1 MALTFRHVLKESP
14 VSLFSRA
21 VRSLKTEGPRQAA
34 SRAFNRMAIDLD
46 TNRLGDSLVR
56 PEDAVAV
63 DWTVPQLFTT
73 DPPAP
78 KTKNVKTAWI
88 ISPPGR
94 TSGGH
99 QNAFRFMD
107 FLEKAGH
114 SVTVYFYTTEH
125 RVVDVTAIRTMLQTT
140 SAYPDLAGDLRVYDP
155 EQGFDDDVDA
165 IFATGWET
173 AYPVFRHPT
182 NARRFYFTQ
191 DFEPA
196 FYASGSDYVLA
207 ENSYRFG
214 FHGFSAGRWLS
225 KKLTVDYAMPGDF
238 YDYAVDKDHY
248 SLTNTAPRN
257 EILFYARPPT
267 ARRAFEF
274 GRLVLTEFHR
284 LRPDIT
290 INLVGWDISP
300 YYVPF
305 PYVNHTALD
314 ISQLN
319 GVYNR
324 CAAALIL
331 SLTNM
336 SLLPMEVMSSGVV
349 PVVNDAPNTREI
361 FESPYMDYQPLS
373 PGSMARRLV
382 ELVENPDQVAY
393 AKAMAESVAA
403 IDWVDPG
410 DTFIAAFEASM
421 LAGPNAPRP

>member
-1 MALTFRHVLKESP
+1 MGLV
-14 VSLFSRA
+14 SRA
-21 VRSLKTEGPRQAA
+21 FRSWRTEGPRQAA
-34 SRAFNRMAIDLD
+34 SRLFNRLSLDL
-46 TNRLGDSLVR
+46 NPNKPGESLVL
-56 PEDAVAV
+56 PADAIGV
-63 DWTVPQLFTT
+63 DWSVPALFQT
-73 DPPAP
+73 DPPTP
-78 KTKNVKTAWI
+78 TTTSVNTAWV

-114 SVTVYFYTTEH
+114 SVAVYFYSTQQRPIDLAE
-125 RVVDVTAIRTMLQTT
+125 IRQMLQNT
-140 SAYPDLAGDLRVYDP
+140 SAYPDLKGELHLYDP
-155 EQGFDDDVDA
+155 TVGLPRDSEA

-196 FYASGSDYVLA
+196 FYALGSDYVLA
-207 ENSYRFG
+207 ENTYRFG
-214 FHGFSAGRWLS
+214 FHGFSAGRWLA
-225 KKLTVDYAMPGDF
+225 KKLTADYGMPGDY
-238 YDYAVDKDHY
+238 YDYAVDKKHY
-248 SLTNTAPRN
+248 SLTNTQRRN

-274 GRLVLTEFHR
+274 GRLALTEFHR
-284 LRPDIT
+284 LRPDVT

-300 YYVPF
+300 YPVPF

-314 ISQLN
+314 IAQLN

-361 FESPYMDYQPLS
+361 FDSPYLDYQPMS
-373 PGSMARRLV
+373 PRAIARRLV
-382 ELVENPDQVAY
+382 EILDNPNQTQHA
-393 AKAMAESVAA
+393 AEMADSVAK

-410 DTFIAAFEASM
+410 ETFITAFEKSM
-421 LAGPNAPRP
+421 REGVKL

>member
-1 MALTFRHVLKESP
+1 VG
-14 VSLFSRA
+14 LFSRA
-21 VRSLKTEGPRQAA
+21 VSSLKTEGPRQAA
-34 SRAFNRMAIDLD
+34 SRVFNRLAIDLN
-46 TNRLGDSLVR
+46 TNKPGESLVH
-56 PEDAVAV
+56 PDDAIAV
-63 DWTVPQLFTT
+63 DWTVPPLFQT
-73 DPPAP
+73 DPPKP
-78 KTKNVKTAWI
+78 KTANVKTAWI

-114 SVTVYFYTTEH
+114 GVTVYFYTTEA
-125 RVVDVTAIRTMLQTT
+125 RPIDLVAIRTMLQTT
-140 SAYPDLAGDLRVYDP
+140 SAYPNLKGDLRIYDP
-155 EQGFDDDVDA
+155 AVGFDTDVDA

-173 AYPVFRHPT
+173 AYPAFRHPT

-207 ENSYRFG
+207 ENTYRFG
-214 FHGFSAGRWLS
+214 FHGFSAGRWLA
-225 KKLTVDYAMPGDF
+225 KKLTADYGMPGDY
-238 YDYAVDKDHY
+238 YDYAVDKAHY
-248 SLTNTAPRN
+248 SLTNNQRRS

-274 GRLVLTEFHR
+274 GRLALTEFHR
-284 LRPDIT
+284 LRPDVT
-290 INLVGWDISP
+290 INMVGWDISP
-300 YYVPF
+300 YHVPF

-319 GVYNR
+319 EVYNR
-324 CAAALIL
+324 CAGALIL

-361 FESPYMDYQPLS
+361 FESPYMDYQPMS
-373 PGSMARRLV
+373 PGAMARRLV
-382 ELVENPDQVAY
+382 EIVESSDQVEHART
-393 AKAMAESVAA
+393 MAESVAK

-410 DTFIAAFEASM
+410 EAFIERFERAM
-421 LAGPNAPRP
+421 AEGPAPLPQ

>member
-1 MALTFRHVLKESP
+1 MGLL
-14 VSLFSRA
+14 SRA
-21 VRSLKTEGPRQAA
+21 LRSLKTEGPRQAA
-34 SRAFNRMAIDLD
+34 SRVFNRLAIDLNL
-46 TNRLGDSLVR
+46 NRLGESLVR

-63 DWTVPQLFTT
+63 DWTVAPLFVT
-73 DPPAP
+73 DPPEP
-78 KTKNVKTAWI
+78 KTTRVKTAWI

-114 SVTVYFYTTEH
+114 SVTVYFYTTEE
-125 RVVDVTAIRTMLQTT
+125 RQVDVAAIRTMIQTT

-155 EQGFDDDVDA
+155 ERGLDA
-165 IFATGWET
+165 DTDAVFATGWET
-173 AYPVFRHPT
+173 AYPAFRHPS

-207 ENSYRFG
+207 ENTYRFG

-225 KKLTVDYAMPGDF
+225 KKLTADYGMPGDF
-238 YDYAVDKDHY
+238 YDYAVDKEHY
-248 SLTNTAPRN
+248 SLTNTGPRN
-257 EILFYARPPT
+257 EVLFYARPPT

-274 GRLVLTEFHR
+274 GRLALTELHR
-284 LRPDIT
+284 LRPEIV
-290 INLVGWDISP
+290 INMVGWDISP

-319 GVYNR
+319 DVYNR

-361 FESPYMDYQPLS
+361 FESPYMDYQPMS
-373 PGSMARRLV
+373 PGAMARRLIALVDAKDQAAHAV
-382 ELVENPDQVAY
+382 E
-393 AKAMAESVAA
+393 MAESVSR
-403 IDWVDPG
+403 IDWIDPG
-410 DTFIAAFEASM
+410 ETFITSFERSM
-421 LAGPNAPRP
+421 RGGPATTAD

>member
-1 MALTFRHVLKESP
+1 MGLLHRAL
-14 VSLFSRA
+14 
-21 VRSLKTEGPRQAA
+21 RSLKTEGTRQAA
-34 SRAFNRMAIDLD
+34 SRVFNRLANDLNQ
-46 TNRLGDSLVR
+46 NRLGESLVR

-63 DWTVPQLFTT
+63 DWTLAPSFAT
-73 DPPAP
+73 DPPEP
-78 KTKNVKTAWI
+78 KTTHVKTAWI

-94 TSGGH
+94 SSGGH

-114 SVTVYFYTTEH
+114 SVTVYFYTTEE
-125 RVVDVTAIRTMLQTT
+125 REVDVAAIRAMLQTT
-140 SAYPDLAGDLRVYDP
+140 SAYPDLAGDLRVYNP
-155 EQGFDDDVDA
+155 EKGLDADTDA

-173 AYPVFRHPT
+173 AYPAFRHPS

-207 ENSYRFG
+207 ENTYRFG

-225 KKLTVDYAMPGDF
+225 TKLTADYGMPGDF
-238 YDYAVDKDHY
+238 YDYAVDKEHY
-248 SLTNTAPRN
+248 SIMNSSPRN
-257 EILFYARPPT
+257 EVLFYARPPT

-274 GRLVLTEFHR
+274 GRLVLTELHR
-284 LRPDIT
+284 LRPEIV
-290 INLVGWDISP
+290 INMVGWDISP

-319 GVYNR
+319 EVYNR

-361 FESPYMDYQPLS
+361 FESPYMDYQPMS
-373 PGSMARRLV
+373 PGAMARRLIA
-382 ELVENPDQVAY
+382 LIDSKDQA
-393 AKAMAESVAA
+393 AHAIEMAESVAR
-403 IDWVDPG
+403 IDWIDPG
-410 DTFIAAFEASM
+410 ETFITAFERSM
-421 LAGPNAPRP
+421 RDGPATTAN

>member
-1 MALTFRHVLKESP
+1 M
-14 VSLFSRA
+14 SLLSRA
-21 VRSLKTEGPRQAA
+21 LRSLKTEGPRQVA
-34 SRAFNRMAIDLD
+34 SRVFNRLAIDLNP
-46 TNRLGDSLVR
+46 NRLGESLVH

-63 DWTVPQLFTT
+63 DWTVPQRFLT
-73 DPPAP
+73 DPPTP

-114 SVTVYFYTTEH
+114 SVTVYFYTTEE
-125 RVVDVTAIRTMLQTT
+125 RPVDVAAIRTMLQTT
-140 SAYPDLAGDLRVYDP
+140 SAYPNLAGDLRVYDP
-155 EQGFDDDVDA
+155 SKGIDADTDA

-173 AYPVFRHPT
+173 AYPAFRHPS

-207 ENSYRFG
+207 ENTYRFG

-225 KKLTVDYAMPGDF
+225 KKLTADYGMPGDF

-248 SLTNTAPRN
+248 SLTNDSVRN

-284 LRPDIT
+284 LRPDVT
-290 INLVGWDISP
+290 INMVGWDISP

-319 GVYNR
+319 EVYNR
-324 CAAALIL
+324 SAAALIL

-336 SLLPMEVMSSGVV
+336 SLLPMEVMSSGIV

-361 FESPYMDYQPLS
+361 FESPYMDYQPMS
-373 PGSMARRLV
+373 PGAMARRLV
-382 ELVENPDQVAY
+382 EIVESPNQVEHARE
-393 AKAMAESVAA
+393 MAASVAK

-410 DTFIAAFEASM
+410 ETFIAAFEQSM
-421 LAGPNAPRP
+421 RQGPAGAGR

>member
-1 MALTFRHVLKESP
+1 
-14 VSLFSRA
+14 VSLMSRA
-21 VRSLKTEGPRQAA
+21 TRSLKSEGPRQAL
-34 SRAFNRMAIDLD
+34 SRVFNRLAIDLN
-46 TNRLGDSLVR
+46 TNRPGESLVR

-63 DWTVPQLFTT
+63 DWTTPQPFLTH
-73 DPPAP
+73 PPAP

-114 SVTVYFYTTEH
+114 SVTVYFYTTEE
-125 RVVDVTAIRTMLQTT
+125 RPIDVAAIRTMLQTT

-155 EQGFDDDVDA
+155 KKGLDTDTDA
-165 IFATGWET
+165 VFATGWET
-173 AYPVFRHPT
+173 AYPAFLHPS

-207 ENSYRFG
+207 ENTYRFG

-225 KKLTVDYAMPGDF
+225 KKLTADYGMPGDF
-238 YDYAVDKDHY
+238 YDYAVDKQHY
-248 SLTNTAPRN
+248 SLTNKAVRN

-284 LRPDIT
+284 LRPDVT
-290 INLVGWDISP
+290 INMVGWDISP
-300 YYVPF
+300 YPVPF

-319 GVYNR
+319 EVYNR
-324 CAAALIL
+324 AAAALIL

-361 FESPYMDYQPLS
+361 FASPYMDYQPMS
-373 PGSMARRLV
+373 PGAMARRLV
-382 ELVENPDQVAY
+382 QIVESPDQVEHAEE
-393 AKAMAESVAA
+393 MAASVAK

-410 DTFIAAFEASM
+410 ETFIECFEKTM
-421 LAGPNAPRP
+421 LDGPVAPSTRS

>member
-1 MALTFRHVLKESP
+1 M
-14 VSLFSRA
+14 SLLSRA
-21 VRSLKTEGPRQAA
+21 LYSLRTEGPRQAV
-34 SRAFNRMAIDLD
+34 SRVFNRLAVDLNP
-46 TNRLGDSLVR
+46 NRLGESLVR

-63 DWTVPQLFTT
+63 DWTVPQPFLTN
-73 DPPAP
+73 PPAP
-78 KTKNVKTAWI
+78 KGKNVKTAWI

-114 SVTVYFYTTEH
+114 SVTVYFYTTEE
-125 RVVDVTAIRTMLQTT
+125 RPVDVAAIRTMLQTT
-140 SAYPDLAGDLRVYDP
+140 SAYPDLAGELRVYDP
-155 EQGFDDDVDA
+155 AAGLDSETEA

-173 AYPVFRHPT
+173 AYPAFIHPS

-207 ENSYRFG
+207 ENTYRFG

-225 KKLTVDYAMPGDF
+225 KKLTTDYGMPGDF
-238 YDYAVDKDHY
+238 YDYAVDKKHY
-248 SLTNTAPRN
+248 SFTNTEVRH

-284 LRPDIT
+284 LRPDVT
-290 INLVGWDISP
+290 INMVGWDISP

-319 GVYNR
+319 EVYNR
-324 CAAALIL
+324 SAAALIL

-336 SLLPMEVMSSGVV
+336 SLLPMEVMSSGIV
-349 PVVNDAPNTREI
+349 PVVNDGPNTREI

-373 PGSMARRLV
+373 PGAMARRLV
-382 ELVENPDQVAY
+382 KIVESPNQVEH
-393 AKAMAESVAA
+393 AKEMAASVAK

-410 DTFIAAFEASM
+410 ETFIAAFEKSM
-421 LAGPNAPRP
+421 IEGPKPS

>member
-1 MALTFRHVLKESP
+1 VGLLHRAL
-14 VSLFSRA
+14 
-21 VRSLKTEGPRQAA
+21 RSLKTEGPRQAA
-34 SRAFNRMAIDLD
+34 SRVFNRLAIDLNQ
-46 TNRLGDSLVR
+46 NRLGESLVR

-63 DWTVPQLFTT
+63 DWTLPPSFAT
-73 DPPAP
+73 DPPEP
-78 KTKNVKTAWI
+78 KTTHVKTAWI

-114 SVTVYFYTTEH
+114 SVTVYFYTTEE
-125 RVVDVTAIRTMLQTT
+125 REVDVAAIRAMLQTT

-155 EQGFDDDVDA
+155 EKGLDADTDA

-173 AYPVFRHPT
+173 AYPAFRHPS

-207 ENSYRFG
+207 ENTYRFG

-225 KKLTVDYAMPGDF
+225 TKLTADYGMPGDF
-238 YDYAVDKDHY
+238 YDYAVDKEHY
-248 SLTNTAPRN
+248 SIINSSPRN
-257 EILFYARPPT
+257 EVLFYARPPT

-274 GRLVLTEFHR
+274 GRLVLTELHR
-284 LRPDIT
+284 LRPDII
-290 INLVGWDISP
+290 INMVGWDISP

-319 GVYNR
+319 DVYNR

-361 FESPYMDYQPLS
+361 FESPYMDYQPMS
-373 PGSMARRLV
+373 PGAMARRLIALIDSKDQAAHAV
-382 ELVENPDQVAY
+382 E
-393 AKAMAESVAA
+393 MAESVAR
-403 IDWVDPG
+403 IDWIDPG
-410 DTFIAAFEASM
+410 ETFITAFERSM
-421 LAGPNAPRP
+421 RDGPATTAN

>member
-1 MALTFRHVLKESP
+1 

-21 VRSLKTEGPRQAA
+21 VRSLRTEGPRQAT
-34 SRAFNRMAIDLD
+34 SRVFNRLSIDL
-46 TNRLGDSLVR
+46 NPNKPGESLVR
-56 PEDAVAV
+56 PDDAVAV
-63 DWTVPQLFTT
+63 DWTVAPLFQT

-78 KTKNVKTAWI
+78 VDKNVKTAWI

-114 SVTVYFYTTEH
+114 SVTVYFYTTEQ
-125 RVVDVTAIRTMLQTT
+125 RPIDLVAIRGMLQTT
-140 SAYPDLAGDLRVYDP
+140 SAYPDLRGELRVYDP
-155 EQGFDDDVDA
+155 AVGMDA
-165 IFATGWET
+165 DTQAVFATGWET
-173 AYPVFRHPT
+173 AYPAFLHPT

-207 ENSYRFG
+207 ENTYRFG
-214 FHGFSAGRWLS
+214 FHGFSAGRWLA
-225 KKLTVDYAMPGDF
+225 KKLTADYGMPGDY
-238 YDYAVDKDHY
+238 YDYAVDKQHY
-248 SLTNTAPRN
+248 SLTNTKPRN
-257 EILFYARPPT
+257 EVLFYARPPT

-274 GRLVLTEFHR
+274 GRLALTELHR
-284 LRPDIT
+284 LRPDVT
-290 INLVGWDISP
+290 INMVGWDISP
-300 YYVPF
+300 YWVPF

-319 GVYNR
+319 EVYNR
-324 CAAALIL
+324 CAAGLIL

-373 PGSMARRLV
+373 PGAMARRMI
-382 ELVENPDQVAY
+382 EIIDSADQVEHARE
-393 AKAMAESVAA
+393 MAESVAK

-410 DTFIAAFEASM
+410 DTFIETFEKSM
-421 LAGPNAPRP
+421 REGPAQVSG